1 MELNGD
7 YKVDTME
14 KEEVCGD
21 CNDEKSLGE
30 RRSKRAHEIKPFE
43 VGQHVQVNFGDRSH
57 QGFVLQADP
66 IVSTVKCEYR
76 VVFEDG
82 ECGSL
87 LGFTV
92 LKAQFALR

>member
-1 MELNGD
+1 MG
-7 YKVDTME
+7 
-14 KEEVCGD
+14 EEEEICGD
-21 CNDEKSLGE
+21 RNDEKSLRE
-30 RRSKRAHEIKPFE
+30 RRSKRSKRAHEIKPFE
-43 VGQHVQVNFGDRSH
+43 VGQHVQVNFGDRCY

-66 IVSTVKCEYR
+66 IVSMAKYKYR

-92 LKAQFALR
+92 LKA